1 MIELPGSFS
10 GRLSSPR
17 PHLGPEPRNL
27 ISLAILKRLEAAVFN
42 EPENSIIGSFA
53 ANASN
58 LLGAVL
64 KFIFVILE
72 ISSATRFEKFFEAFI
87 PVPTAVPP

>member
-1 MIELPGSFS
+1 MCIRD
-10 GRLSSPR
+10 RLSSPR

-42 EPENSIIGSFA
+42 EPENSTIGSFA

-58 LLGAVL
+58 LLEAVL
-64 KFIFVILE
+64 KSILVILE
-72 ISSATRFEKFFEAFI
+72 ISRITLFGKVFEAFI